1 MSRQKKQ
8 TILVVDDEPLNLQV
22 LSQALKGQKCEQG
35 QPGEMNQKAQAN
47 PDPAHLGYD
56 ATSRSV
62 RK

>member
-1 MSRQKKQ
+1 
-8 TILVVDDEPLNLQV
+8 
-22 LSQALKGQKCEQG
+22 
-35 QPGEMNQKAQAN
+35 MNQKAQAN